1 MLTSRRL
8 LDDTLAIPGR
18 LRALHPAL
26 VAMVENEIGEQEI
39 GDADAIYLGGS
50 GDLHHSALATA
61 LAFERL
67 TGLPA
72 LARPSMAMG
81 LYAAPAMSRRS
92 LLIQMTF
99 SGKTA
104 RAVESAA
111 LAKAAGARVWGITND
126 PSSELAQLAHLHLT
140 KPDTGGN
147 EAAGYS
153 VTMLLLYLVAV
164 RIAEV
169 RGTLGPDDAASV
181 RRMLADAPDAMA
193 RTLDLCAT
201 PAHELALRHRD
212 ARHVLFLATGP
223 ASASAVNGSARIHE
237 AVGIHASA
245 QDIEEWAHLDRWVDD
260 RESPN
265 VVIAP
270 PGPCRERA
278 HEIVLAMRALGKPAI
293 VVADGRD
300 AELGGDAPR
309 LPVHCPLP
317 EELCPLVYGL
327 PGELFAHSLGLVR
340 GATPYRAGDPVYAA
354 LGEIRWGGF
363 VRRELPVS
371 SLPGTNGGVVRHA
384 LPSREAP

>member
-1 MLTSRRL
+1 VLTSRRL

-18 LRALHPAL
+18 VRALHTAL
-26 VAMVENEIGEQEI
+26 VATVEEAITDREVRDI
-39 GDADAIYLGGS
+39 DAIYLGGS

-72 LARPSMAMG
+72 LARSSMPMG
-81 LYAAPAMSRRS
+81 LYSAPAMTARS

-104 RAVESAA
+104 RAVESAT
-111 LAKAAGARVWGITND
+111 LAKAAGARVWGVTND
-126 PSSELAQLAHLHLT
+126 PSSELARLAHLHLT

-164 RIAEV
+164 RIGEL
-169 RGTLGPDDAASV
+169 RGTLGRDDAGAV

-193 RTLDLCAT
+193 RTIDACAA
-201 PAHELALRHRD
+201 PAHALALRHQD

-223 ASASAVNGSARIHE
+223 AWASAVNGSARIHE

-260 RESPN
+260 RASLD
-265 VVIAP
+265 VVLAP
-270 PGPCRERA
+270 RGPCRERA
-278 HEIVLAMRALGKPAI
+278 HEIVLAMRALAQPAI
-293 VVADGRD
+293 VVADARD
-300 AELGGDAPR
+300 ADLGGEAPR

-327 PGELFAHSLGLVR
+327 PGELFAHALGLVR
-340 GATPYRAGDPVYAA
+340 GAAPYRAGDAAYAA

-363 VRRELPVS
+363 VRRELPVT
-371 SLPGTNGGVVRHA
+371 SLPGAKGG
-384 LPSREAP
+384 LPPHNQPPPQAP

>member
-1 MLTSRRL
+1 VLTAERL
-8 LDDTLAIPGR
+8 LDDTLAIPER
-18 LRALHPAL
+18 VRALHPAL
-26 VAMVENEIGEQEI
+26 VATVERAITDRQV
-39 GDADAIYLGGS
+39 GDIDTIYLGGS
-50 GDLHHSALATA
+50 GDLHHSALAAA

-67 TGLPA
+67 TGMPTHA
-72 LARPSMAMG
+72 HPSMPMG
-81 LYAAPAMSRRS
+81 LYAAPAMTSRA
-92 LLIQMTF
+92 LLVQMTF

-104 RAVESAA
+104 RAIESAT

-126 PSSELAQLAHLHLT
+126 PSSELAQLAHVHLT

-153 VTMLLLYLVAV
+153 VTMLLLYLVAT
-164 RIAEV
+164 RMAEL
-169 RGTLGPDDAASV
+169 RGTLSRADVEAV
-181 RRMLADAPDAMA
+181 RAILSAAPDAMA
-193 RTLDLCAT
+193 RTIDACAT
-201 PAHELALRHRD
+201 PARELARRHRD

-223 ASASAVNGSARIHE
+223 AYASAVNGSARIHE

-270 PGPCRERA
+270 LGPCRERA
-278 HEIVLAMRALGKPAI
+278 HEIAVAMRALGKPVI
-293 VVADGRD
+293 VVTDARD

-317 EELCPLVYGL
+317 EEMSPLVYGL
-327 PGELFAHSLGLVR
+327 PGELFAHALGLAR
-340 GATPYRAGDPVYAA
+340 GIAPYRAGDPAYAA

-363 VRRELPVS
+363 VRRELPIS
-371 SLPGTNGGVVRHA
+371 LLPGAARPPAGRMQEERA
-384 LPSREAP
+384 